1 MTGYRTFILSV
12 RDLICHSKEVSC
24 AVGAYVVSP
33 LLSQILVLIAV
44 NGSGE

>member
-1 MTGYRTFILSV
+1 MTGCRTSILSV
-12 RDLICHSKEVSC
+12 RDPIWHSKEVSC
-24 AVGAYVVSP
+24 TVGACVVSP